1 MPEAEKERAR
11 PLVPLKAIYN
21 EDISEY
27 PLVLRVPMDNGNVVD
42 YQIAIEMPP
51 PAFKRVMKLLDKI
64 PYGLSD
70 KGYKAKHIKK

>member
-1 MPEAEKERAR
+1 MPETGKERPK

-21 EDISEY
+21 EEISEY
-27 PLVLRVPMDNGNVVD
+27 PLILRVPMDNGMVID
-42 YQIAIEMPP
+42 YQIAIEMQP